1 MPSDTDAQHTYP
13 HLTTEELAAR
23 WRLNRFTISHNYS
36 KYGLR
41 PMRIG
46 KRLLFPIEQIEEV
59 ERRAMI
65 QRA

>member
-46 KRLLFPIEQIEEV
+46 KRLLFPIEQIEDV
-59 ERRAMI
+59 ERRSI
-65 QRA
+65 GRPR